1 LFLKLSFTLL
11 TSTISLML
19 YDFEGRICCRIQPE
33 EVTQTVLIEKATI
46 VELAAASGGVSPDD
60 MEPIRPPT
68 VATVIVT
75 IMVTINTRME

>member
-1 LFLKLSFTLL
+1 
-11 TSTISLML
+11 ML
-19 YDFEGRICCRIQPE
+19 YDFEGRICCRIQQE
-33 EVTQTVLIEKATI
+33 EVTQTVLIGKATI

-60 MEPIRPPT
+60 MEPIHPPT